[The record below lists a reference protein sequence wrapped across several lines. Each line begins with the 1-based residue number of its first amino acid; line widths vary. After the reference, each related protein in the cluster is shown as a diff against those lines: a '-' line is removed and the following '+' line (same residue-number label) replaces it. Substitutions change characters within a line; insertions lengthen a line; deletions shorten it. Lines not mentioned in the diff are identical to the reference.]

1 MTFSFCNEITPEFLR
16 QVCKDTGGY
25 LIPGLNE
32 NLMLQCKGLN
42 KIQNLS
48 AYCNIKC
55 LWIQENAIAQI
66 EGLDELVELR
76 TLYLHQNC
84 LTSIAN
90 LDNLTHLAVLN
101 ISNNWITRLEEGETP
116 DDCIMFWSKM
126 PSLSVLYFHGNDG
139 LNKIRHYRKKMI
151 NAIDTL
157 KYLDERPIFDNEK
170 RLALAWGRGGH
181 EEESQE
187 RTRMQEEKQQELK
200 RDLARWKELQERG
213 RPLKEQREKEWMVQ
227 LETKKTEDEEI
238 RQLRISRQQDFM
250 TTEGLVRDEVVVEE
264 YRATTALMQVA
275 DALKNLVGHHEEDRK
290 RLGFSETKARENL
303 AEIEDRGRTQ
313 IMADWDKAT
322 KPRNPTEELTEE
334 EEYEMMLKELRSE
347 AQTTDN
353 MMQVLQGVFK
363 ESPKH
368 PSATSPQSAGTKRSS
383 ASTAGPSGPAHA
395 PETPTLNPVPTQRK
409 AGGYFVPYTQS
420 TDIYASTP
428 KTGHTASN
436 KKAKGPSLWRMYAE
450 WEQQQA
456 PK

>member
-1 MTFSFCNEITPEFLR
+1 LKQLETLLAGHCRFSSIDSISHVLEIPS
-16 QVCKDTGGY
+16 
-25 LIPGLNE
+25 
-32 NLMLQCKGLN
+32 LQTIDVSHNRIDFK
-42 KIQNLS
+42 
-48 AYCNIKC
+48 
-55 LWIQENAIAQI
+55 
-66 EGLDELVELR
+66 
-76 TLYLHQNC
+76 
-84 LTSIAN
+84 
-90 LDNLTHLAVLN
+90 
-101 ISNNWITRLEEGETP
+101 EGETP